1 MHRLF
6 TVATFGMLAVSGL
19 ACSKQGDE
27 ARVAPASSAL
37 IASTTDSATAAW
49 HFAIDAKSTTQ
60 VDMPGLKEH
69 IRGETT
75 VSAGTID
82 IVPSHLAQSRGLVR
96 VDLSTF
102 ATHTFGDNEKDATQ
116 TKHARTWLEA
126 VVDDKTNENM
136 RWADF
141 AIRSIDGL
149 STPDVSTA
157 TAVREGADDVRSVR
171 MTVHGELLIHG
182 HKLPKDDVVDVSFRY
197 PAGAAPDSKPTRI
210 GVTSQQ
216 PMRVVLKEH
225 DVVPRDPAGQ
235 LLAWT
240 TNLISKV
247 ADSADVTVALTAAPL
262 P

>member
-6 TVATFGMLAVSGL
+6 PAAAFGVLAVCGL
-19 ACSKQGDE
+19 ACSKQSDE
-27 ARVAPASSAL
+27 SRIAPASSAL
-37 IASTTDSATAAW
+37 TASTPDSGTSAW
-49 HFAIDAKSTTQ
+49 HYSIDPKSVTQ

-69 IRGETT
+69 IQGGTT
-75 VSAGTID
+75 AAAGTLD
-82 IVPSHLAQSRGLVR
+82 IVPSDLAQSRGLVR

-102 ATHTFGDNEKDATQ
+102 ATRTFGDSDKDATQ

-126 VVDDKTNENM
+126 VVDDKINENM

-149 STPDVSTA
+149 STSDVGTA
-157 TAVREGADDVRSVR
+157 AAVKDGADDVRSVT

-182 HKLPKDDVVDVSFRY
+182 HKLPKEDMVDVSFHY
-197 PAGAAPDSKPTRI
+197 PAGAAPGSKPTRI
-210 GVTSQQ
+210 GVTSKQ
-216 PMRVVLKEH
+216 PIRVVLKEH

-247 ADSADVTVALTAAPL
+247 ADTADVTVVLTATPL